1 MRDAAS
7 GYSNVVHVMHTIECY
22 LYVTAAYCVW
32 FCADGMQ
39 AAVSNNSPVL
49 PAFAYGMNLQLVRG
63 QPQMPMEPFRILTTC
78 SWEQNAYTVKIY
90 VPLHGVKTDLLR
102 AVFQPH
108 TLDIKAI
115 NLQVRFKI
123 ICQNLVCSLFT
134 FLHKLV
140 SIVSDGQAALCSALQ
155 SNVAAQVP
163 VVHCLKGFVLG
174 TGEELH
180 FQY

>member
-1 MRDAAS
+1 
-7 GYSNVVHVMHTIECY
+7 
-22 LYVTAAYCVW
+22 
-32 FCADGMQ
+32 MQ
-39 AAVSNNSPVL
+39 AAVNNNSPVL

-115 NLQVRFKI
+115 NLQVRFRKSKPSMSSF
-123 ICQNLVCSLFT
+123 VCP
-134 FLHKLV
+134 V
-140 SIVSDGQAALCSALQ
+140 S
-155 SNVAAQVP
+155 AQVSLDLAIP
-163 VVHCLKGFVLG
+163 STSLHGMP
-174 TGEELH
+174 ELCQLTSFLLH
-180 FQY
+180 SV

>member
-1 MRDAAS
+1 
-7 GYSNVVHVMHTIECY
+7 
-22 LYVTAAYCVW
+22 
-32 FCADGMQ
+32 MQ
-39 AAVSNNSPVL
+39 ATAGNIGPVL

-115 NLQVRFKI
+115 NLQVGGPGI
-123 ICQNLVCSLFT
+123 NLCLNVLLILNGSLRYSGI
-134 FLHKLV
+134 LAH
-140 SIVSDGQAALCSALQ
+140 S
-155 SNVAAQVP
+155 
-163 VVHCLKGFVLG
+163 LG
-174 TGEELH
+174 YTH
-180 FQY
+180 RKSYSSSPWFCIT

>member
-1 MRDAAS
+1 MGVDAGATVPPGHPLSLLYGGGSDTSTANQLAVRDAAIKPL
-7 GYSNVVHVMHTIECY
+7 GPAQDIQGCRY
-22 LYVTAAYCVW
+22 LVEARLRHALSMLCVY
-32 FCADGMQ
+32 ADGVQ
-39 AAVSNNSPVL
+39 ATASNIGPVL

-115 NLQVRFKI
+115 NLQVSGP
-123 ICQNLVCSLFT
+123 VS
-134 FLHKLV
+134 KL
-140 SIVSDGQAALCSALQ
+140 
-155 SNVAAQVP
+155 
-163 VVHCLKGFVLG
+163 CLKCVA
-174 TGEELH
+174 
-180 FQY
+180 QY